1 MRLDVSSAALCVK
14 CIFLKYRQHLL
25 SIHHP
30 HPSFTGPR
38 QDVFTS
44 RQQAN
49 KRLFSFA
56 KCLTREHLSG
66 PTTPRNGFGN
76 PTSLLTFPQNKNP
89 SASRSPI
96 TATVYQFD
104 TKHHTVKSIG
114 RSVALYIH
122 KRHVKLACL
131 CGCFLTLT
139 FCYHCVVEY
148 WWVVPP
154 TSYLAENFCMM
165 PTPNGCE
172 LGCCRGCRARWIYP
186 QNDRRRRSKWY
197 LAKVGKKRY
206 CDSEVYKPAPESFII
221 GKEN

>member
-1 MRLDVSSAALCVK
+1 MYIFKISTTFAINSSSSSILHRPPSGRLNIETTSK
-14 CIFLKYRQHLL
+14 QTTFLLRKV
-25 SIHHP
+25 
-30 HPSFTGPR
+30 FDPR
-38 QDVFTS
+38 APLRSNDPP
-44 RQQAN
+44 
-49 KRLFSFA
+49 KRFW
-56 KCLTREHLSG
+56 K
-66 PTTPRNGFGN
+66 PY
-76 PTSLLTFPQNKNP
+76 TSLLTFPQNKNL

-206 CDSEVYKPAPESFII
+206 CESEVYKPAPESFII